1 MEKIKIKIEGM
12 TCQGCVR
19 SITKVLE
26 RMGAKEINVSLEKN
40 EAEFLLENKE
50 KLIEIKKEIELLG
63 YVVEKF

>member
-26 RMGAKEINVSLEKN
+26 RMGAKEINVSLEKS
-40 EAEFLLENKE
+40 EAEFIIDDIE
-50 KLIEIKKEIELLG
+50 KIERIKKEIELIG
-63 YVVEKF
+63 YLVN